1 MIIGMPAA
9 GKTVVAARVA
19 ERVALPCLDLDAL
32 LQAENGRSAAELLR
46 REGETVFRI
55 HEAAL
60 LEQVLSGPPT
70 VIAVGG
76 GAPCFHNGIERMRA
90 KAQVVWLD
98 APVEVLSER
107 ALLDDTDR
115 PLLGDTRQSAKAAL
129 VDLELRRRAT
139 YAQAHVHVDAAQP
152 LNNVV
157 NAVLC
162 ALDPAESLLSD
173 DLASATHPVW
183 LHGGA
188 PAQAVEALVALAAGS
203 KIALV
208 IDRGVAQW
216 AQPLVEM
223 LKARGVDLTT
233 IDVAGGE
240 KSKDLRTASR
250 IWSALAAA
258 GVGRSDLLVAIGG
271 GATTDVAGFC
281 AATWQRGMRTAL
293 IPTTVLAMADASVG
307 AKTAIDTP
315 EGKNLVGA
323 FHRPEWVWLPLQVL
337 QTLPARQFRAGLAE
351 IAKIF
356 VSFDAGAWRAL
367 LADGPALRRRS
378 LAALLPHLR
387 AAVRHKAAVVA
398 ADPLE
403 RQGPGHTSAR
413 ALLNLGHTLGHAIEA
428 QSKFAVLHGEAVA
441 LGLVAEAEA
450 AESTGV
456 AATGTAQAVRL
467 GLEALGFDTQWERW
481 ATAATLAR
489 IVSDKKRRGQQLWLP
504 QLRGVGQAELLAVDA
519 AAWQTRLAELGATA
533 PTNVRTTLPAA
544 SSPQLGGFAQQRGGK
559 NAD

>member
-9 GKTVVAARVA
+9 GKTAVAARVA
-19 ERVALPCLDLDAL
+19 ERLAMPCLDLDAL
-32 LQAENGRSAAELLR
+32 LQRESGRTAAEMLR

-60 LEQVLSGPPT
+60 LEQVLAGPPA
-70 VIAVGG
+70 VIAAGG
-76 GAPCFHNGIERMRA
+76 GAPCFHNGIERMRD

-98 APVEVLSER
+98 APVDVLSER
-107 ALLDDTDR
+107 ALHDDTDR
-115 PLLGDTRQSAKAAL
+115 PLLGDTRQSARTSL
-129 VDLELRRRAT
+129 VELELRRRPI
-139 YAQAHVHVDAAQP
+139 YAKAHAHVDAAQP
-152 LNNVV
+152 LSAVV
-157 NAVLC
+157 TAVLG
-162 ALDPAESLLSD
+162 ALEPAEAVLD
-173 DLASATHPVW
+173 DAIAAQTHPVW

-188 PAQAVEALVALAAGS
+188 PAQAAEAVVALAAGG
-203 KIALV
+203 KVALV
-208 IDRGVAQW
+208 VDRGVTKW

-223 LKARGVDLTT
+223 LQARGVATAV
-233 IDVAGGE
+233 IEVSGGE

-293 IPTTVLAMADASVG
+293 VPTTVLAMADASVG

-323 FHRPEWVWLPLQVL
+323 FHSPEWVWLPLQAL

-356 VSFDAGAWRAL
+356 LTFDAPAWQAL
-367 LADGPALRRRS
+367 LADAPALRRRS
-378 LAALLPHLR
+378 LAALTPHLR
-387 AAVRHKAAVVA
+387 TAIRHKAAVVA
-398 ADPLE
+398 ADPEE
-403 RQGPGHTSAR
+403 RQGPGHASAR

-428 QSKFAVLHGEAVA
+428 ESKFAVLHGEAVA
-441 LGLVAEAEA
+441 LGLVAEAEC
-450 AESTGV
+450 AESLGI
-456 AATGTAQAVRL
+456 AAGGTAQTVRL
-467 GLEALGFDTQWERW
+467 GLEALGLDTQWERW
-481 ATAATLAR
+481 ATASTLAR
-489 IVSDKKRRGQQLWLP
+489 TATDKKRRGQQLWLP
-504 QLRGVGQAELLAVDA
+504 LLRGVGHAELQAVDA
-519 AAWQTRLAELGATA
+519 SVWQTRLAELGATA
-533 PTNVRTTLPAA
+533 PTNARTTLPAA
-544 SSPQLGGFAQQRGGK
+544 SSPLPGGFVQQRGGK